1 MYVECKCAYFL
12 FNTYAC
18 YIIVLEVTKKKKK
31 EKKLNRQNIDLTCN
45 YINNNVFETL
55 STLLRILENTI

>member
-1 MYVECKCAYFL
+1 MQVRLFPFQYVC
-12 FNTYAC
+12 
-18 YIIVLEVTKKKKK
+18 VLHYSFGSDEKEKKKK
-31 EKKLNRQNIDLTCN
+31 KKLNRQNIDLTCN